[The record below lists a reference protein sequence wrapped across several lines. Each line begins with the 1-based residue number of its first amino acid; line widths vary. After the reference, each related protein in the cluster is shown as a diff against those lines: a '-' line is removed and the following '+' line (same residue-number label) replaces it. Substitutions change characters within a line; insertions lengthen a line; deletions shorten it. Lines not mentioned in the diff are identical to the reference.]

1 MNEVYKESE
10 DPEILKDIEK
20 KKISIDWMNIDV
32 CNSWGEF
39 DPKVPQD
46 KIVLAAKRD
55 TFVHWDFGVI
65 DQLQNTESKLQY
77 LELDQKLRGLV
88 LEQALDKGLLLSKL
102 SPKDAIRIAVDIVNR
117 EITYD
122 YKLSNLMRKDD
133 STIKEEMHAKKKL
146 DISLYDLLFKKNGW
160 ICLNYS
166 NAVKAVFDKIK
177 SFQRSPSCL
186 DNVYCIET
194 LGGNHIRNSF
204 YCFSDKKNCQMISI
218 DPTWID
224 ATIEQELLNR
234 TTKKVKNKADIIK
247 AEDKLYK
254 YFTLNGTRNTND
266 RSLLQLYQNWLM
278 NAREAVKLCNDLNL
292 KSEAPFGLE
301 SPFAVEIADV
311 KKILDEFDMLKKY
324 NENDKN
330 EKIISLV
337 TRMDRP
343 RILTKFSPDDMNYI
357 IDNRSDILDKE
368 TIDTVL
374 MYKHSVEL
382 RK

>member
-1 MNEVYKESE
+1 
-10 DPEILKDIEK
+10 
-20 KKISIDWMNIDV
+20 
-32 CNSWGEF
+32 
-39 DPKVPQD
+39 
-46 KIVLAAKRD
+46 
-55 TFVHWDFGVI
+55 
-65 DQLQNTESKLQY
+65 
-77 LELDQKLRGLV
+77 
-88 LEQALDKGLLLSKL
+88 
-102 SPKDAIRIAVDIVNR
+102 
-117 EITYD
+117 
-122 YKLSNLMRKDD
+122 
-133 STIKEEMHAKKKL
+133 
-146 DISLYDLLFKKNGW
+146 
-160 ICLNYS
+160 
-166 NAVKAVFDKIK
+166 
-177 SFQRSPSCL
+177 
-186 DNVYCIET
+186 
-194 LGGNHIRNSF
+194 
-204 YCFSDKKNCQMISI
+204 
-218 DPTWID
+218 
-224 ATIEQELLNR
+224 
-234 TTKKVKNKADIIK
+234 
-247 AEDKLYK
+247 
-254 YFTLNGTRNTND
+254 
-266 RSLLQLYQNWLM
+266 M